1 MMHSALDERTTA
13 ELLPGTWFI
22 AATNFP
28 MWLSGERREPRFT
41 YELLS
46 TDPLVLGDEV
56 TYLTAEGEPKR
67 IVGKD
72 TWKHDEFVWRG
83 KGLLKPF
90 ASHWHIAGA
99 ADDGTVLVIRFA
111 QSLAT
116 PAGIDIVVREG
127 TTHPELRKAVARD
140 TDAFGLS
147 PEEFAS
153 LTWIAKP

>member
-1 MMHSALDERTTA
+1 MPSALDERTTA
-13 ELLPGTWFI
+13 DLLPGTWFI

-28 MWLSGERREPRFT
+28 MWLSGERREPRFN

-46 TDPLVLGDEV
+46 TDPLVLADEV
-56 TYLTAEGEPKR
+56 SYVTAEGEQKR
-67 IVGKD
+67 IIGKD

-90 ASHWHIAGA
+90 SSRWHIAGA
-99 ADDGTVLVIRFA
+99 ADDGTVLVIRFEP
-111 QSLAT
+111 SLAT

-127 TTHPELRKAVARD
+127 TSHPELRKAVARGSEE
-140 TDAFGLS
+140 FGLS

>member
-1 MMHSALDERTTA
+1 MPSALDEPTTA
-13 ELLPGTWFI
+13 DLLPGTWVI

-28 MWLSGERREPRFT
+28 MWLSGERREPRFN

-56 TYLTAEGEPKR
+56 SYVTAEGEQKR
-67 IVGKD
+67 ILGKD

-83 KGLLKPF
+83 KSLLKPF
-90 ASHWHIAGA
+90 TSRWHIAGA
-99 ADDGTVLVIRFA
+99 ADDGTVLVIRFEP
-111 QSLAT
+111 SWAT
-116 PAGIDIVVREG
+116 PGGIDIVVREG
-127 TTHPELRKAVARD
+127 TSHPELRKAVARGSEE
-140 TDAFGLS
+140 FGLT

>member
-1 MMHSALDERTTA
+1 MPSALDERTTA
-13 ELLPGTWFI
+13 DLLPGTWFI

-28 MWLSGERREPRFT
+28 MWLSGERREPRFN

-56 TYLTAEGEPKR
+56 SYVTAEGEQKR

-83 KGLLKPF
+83 KGLLMPF
-90 ASHWHIAGA
+90 TSRWHIAGA
-99 ADDGTVLVIRFA
+99 ADDGTVLVIRFER
-111 QSLAT
+111 SRAT
-116 PAGIDIVVREG
+116 PGGIDIVVREG
-127 TTHPELRKAVARD
+127 TSHPELRKAVARGSE
-140 TDAFGLS
+140 AFGLS

>member
-1 MMHSALDERTTA
+1 MPSALDERTTA
-13 ELLPGTWFI
+13 DLLPGTWFI

-28 MWLSGERREPRFT
+28 MWLSGERREPRFN

-56 TYLTAEGEPKR
+56 SYLTAEGEPKT
-67 IVGKD
+67 IIGND

-83 KGLLKPF
+83 KSLLKPF
-90 ASHWHIAGA
+90 SSRWHIAGA
-99 ADDGTVLVIRFA
+99 ADDGSVLVIRFEP
-111 QSLAT
+111 SWAT
-116 PAGIDIVVREG
+116 PGGIDIVVREG
-127 TTHPELRKAVARD
+127 TSHPELRKAVARGSEE
-140 TDAFGLS
+140 FGLS

>member
-1 MMHSALDERTTA
+1 M
-13 ELLPGTWFI
+13 
-22 AATNFP
+22 
-28 MWLSGERREPRFT
+28 
-41 YELLS
+41 
-46 TDPLVLGDEV
+46 LGDEV
-56 TYLTAEGEPKR
+56 SYVTAEGEQKR

-90 ASHWHIAGA
+90 TSRWHIAGA
-99 ADDGTVLVIRFA
+99 ADDGTVLVIRFE

-127 TTHPELRKAVARD
+127 TSHPELRKAVARG
-140 TDAFGLS
+140 TEEFGLS